1 MDLDD
6 TELFYTL
13 FQKERLSEKKLR
25 TLRAEWQNYI
35 GEHPGDKK
43 SLDYSLRIKTIDTYL
58 NGMEK

>member
-13 FQKERLSEKKLR
+13 FQNGRLSEKKLR

-35 GEHPGDKK
+35 GEHSGDKK